1 MDKTSSQKRITKLRS
16 LINYHREQYHVYD
29 REEIPETALDSLKK
43 ELVDLESK
51 FPELITSDSPTQ
63 RIAGKPLDKFK
74 KIKHVIP
81 QWSFN
86 DAFSPED
93 MDEFDARVKRHLR
106 KSFGREVNPTYTVEL
121 KIDGFK
127 IVLTYKGGVLE
138 SAATRG
144 DGKIGEDVTMNVRTI
159 ESIPLTLKKPE
170 DIIVEGEIWMP
181 KKAFNFLNKKKQDDG
196 EDLYANPRN
205 VAAGTIRQLDPK
217 IVAER
222 KLDIFVYDIAQAD
235 HRFITQEEELEE
247 LRDLG
252 FKINTHFKHCKT
264 IDEVIT
270 FWKSWQ
276 SKKDKQE
283 YLIDGVVVKVHEI
296 EYQEVLGYTGK
307 APRFAIALKFPAEQV
322 TTVIED
328 IHFQVGR
335 TGVITPVAHLRPV
348 LVAGSTVSRATLHN
362 EDEIKRLDVRIGDTI
377 ILQKAGDIIPQVV
390 EVLKELR
397 PKEAQKFVFPNKID
411 SCGGDGSIERIQGQA
426 AYKCVDVQSDT
437 LEKQKL
443 TYFASKKAFDI
454 EHCGPKVI
462 AQLYDG
468 GLIQTPVDL
477 FTLEKGDLEAL
488 ERFGEKSAQN
498 LLDALQK
505 KKTIQLHR
513 LITGLSIH
521 HVGEETAILLAE
533 TFGSMSKIMKAR
545 QDDFAAISGVGG
557 VVAESLVEWFDEPRN
572 SDMLSTLLEYVEIE
586 KISRNK
592 KQGFFTDKSVVLTGS
607 LQTLTRPVAVEM
619 IRNQGG
625 SIVSSVSQ
633 RTDYVVAG
641 EKSGSKLTKAEE
653 LGVEVLSEE
662 EFLKK
667 VK

>member
-1 MDKTSSQKRITKLRS
+1 MDKASAQKRIHKLRD

-43 ELVDLESK
+43 ELADLEQE
-51 FPELITSDSPTQ
+51 FPDLITSDSPTQ
-63 RIAGKPLDKFK
+63 RVAGKPLDKFE
-74 KIKHVIP
+74 KINHVIP

-93 MDEFDARVKRHLR
+93 MMEFDARVKRQLE
-106 KSFGREVNPTYTVEL
+106 KSLGTEVTPTYTVEL

-127 IVLTYKGGVLE
+127 IVLSYVNGVLK

-144 DGKIGEDVTMNVRTI
+144 DGKVGEDVTMNVRTI
-159 ESIPLTLKKPE
+159 ESIPLTLKKSE

-181 KKAFNFLNKKKQDDG
+181 KQSFDLLNKKKQDAG
-196 EDLYANPRN
+196 EELYANPRN
-205 VAAGTIRQLDPK
+205 VAAGTIRQLDPQ

-222 KLDIFVYDIAQAD
+222 NLDIFVYDIAQTD
-235 HRFITQEEELEE
+235 HNFTSQTQELEE
-247 LRDLG
+247 LRELG

-264 IDEVIT
+264 MDEVIT

-276 SKKDKQE
+276 DKKDNQE

-296 EYQEVLGYTGK
+296 EYQEALGYTGK

-322 TTVIED
+322 TTVVED
-328 IHFQVGR
+328 IYFQVGR

-362 EDEIKRLDVRIGDTI
+362 EDEIERLDVRIGDTI

-390 EVLKELR
+390 EVLKGLR
-397 PKEAQKFVFPNKID
+397 PSGTKKFVFPQKID
-411 SCGGDGSIERIQGQA
+411 ACGGDGSIERISGQA

-454 EHCGPKVI
+454 DHCGPKVI
-462 AQLYDG
+462 AQLYG
-468 GLIQTPVDL
+468 AGLIQTPVDL
-477 FTLEKGDLEAL
+477 FTLEKGDLEGL

-498 LLDALQK
+498 LLDALHE

-513 LITGLSIH
+513 LLTGLSIH

-533 TFGSMSKIMKAR
+533 TFGDISKVMSAK
-545 QDDFAAISGVGG
+545 QDDFAAIDGVGEI
-557 VVAESLVEWFDEPRN
+557 VAESLVAWFADARN
-572 SDMLSTLLEYVEIE
+572 NEMVRKLLEYIEVEN
-586 KISRNK
+586 ISKK
-592 KQGFFTDKSVVLTGS
+592 KQGFFTGKSVVLTGT
-607 LQTLTRPVAVEM
+607 LEQLTRPEAAEM
-619 IRNQGG
+619 IRKQGG
-625 SIVSSVSQ
+625 SIMATVSPKTSC
-633 RTDYVVAG
+633 VVAG
-641 EKSGSKLTKAEE
+641 AKAGSKLAKAEE
-653 LGVEVLSEE
+653 LGVEVLNEE
-662 EFLKK
+662 EFLER
-667 VK
+667 V